1 MQQVIRH
8 GHSPLLC
15 QGGRLLIRSRGRD
28 GKSQLV
34 LQGQAQLLMVGQPP
48 VFPDRTTPMP
58 VGAILPMDH
67 HELNYPNLSLHLH
80 RPVAPMHHLASAQGE
95 KRRHDGRLLPAIV
108 VGVSVASIPALRPLL
123 PSQSHAMVGDLRAQY
138 SSVSFGCGFSFYRM
152 RNRSPLHYGGS
163 VKMRPSSPPKKIE
176 FSKLGVKTVLWR
188 PGDKKG
194 QRD

>member
-1 MQQVIRH
+1 
-8 GHSPLLC
+8 
-15 QGGRLLIRSRGRD
+15 

-163 VKMRPSSPPKKIE
+163 VKMRPMQHVIRLWACFYCALFDSFVHGKTRPARECFKCKI
-176 FSKLGVKTVLWR
+176 SQSRARVRTCR
-188 PGDKKG
+188 
-194 QRD
+194 